1 MPLKDNYKNKDE
13 TSIKVLRQFK
23 QLWFFLSEK
32 RKKQL
37 ILLLTIQIFSAL
49 ADTIPIYLIGP
60 VTKQITN
67 IGNDNSFIN
76 GPNFLSKID
85 PIFLLIVFIFLVI
98 FSSLI
103 KLLSIYLCSRM
114 SAVLGNDIS
123 NVIYLKTI
131 SQSYSVH
138 LNRNSSEIIAALSIQ
153 LNMVVGNIFRFFQF
167 VSSTINSLFII
178 SVLILIN
185 WKINLIILLIIC
197 FLYLIIAFYTKK
209 KLRLNSQ
216 LIAEMLKVQ
225 IKEVKEGLGSIKDI
239 IINNS
244 FKYFRKNFNEVDRD
258 LRFAKAENLFLSTAP
273 RYFIEAAGIS
283 LLILFLLLFKVSNT
297 DYKIIPILATLAFG
311 SQKLLPELQKAYQAW
326 AKFFSVSSTFEI
338 ILKLMSQNHNIFYKS
353 ELSKSIKDFKS
364 ICFKNVSFHYQ
375 KQDKYLEVI
384 SDLNFK
390 IKKGERIGIVGKS
403 GSGKSTIANL
413 IMSIFEPNSGEI
425 LVNNKNLYSDDN
437 KEILYEWRKLIS
449 HVPQDPYLLDKSI
462 AENIAFGIPLDQIDL
477 NKVKIA
483 AKQAYISDFIETLP
497 KKYFTKVGDNGLRVS
512 GGQKQRIAIARA
524 IFKNSKFILFDEATS
539 ALDNSTEENILSII
553 YGLNK
558 EVTVVLLAHRLS
570 TLRECSRII
579 EINGYSDFQI
589 SETQEFFKKIKK

>member
-338 ILKLMSQNHNIFYKS
+338 ILKLMSQNHNIIYKS